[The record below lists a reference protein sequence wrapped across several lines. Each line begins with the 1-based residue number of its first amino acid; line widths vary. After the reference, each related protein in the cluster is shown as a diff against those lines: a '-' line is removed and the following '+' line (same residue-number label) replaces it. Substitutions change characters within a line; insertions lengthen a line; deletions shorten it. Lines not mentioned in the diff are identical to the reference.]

1 MEAFDQHDQK
11 MAGLDKEVKHSRSII
26 NRRDRTG
33 DLMPKTQTIYGD
45 KLDLGAF

>member
-11 MAGLDKEVKHSRSII
+11 MAGSDKEVKHSRSII
-26 NRRDRTG
+26 NRRYRTG
-33 DLMPKTQTIYGD
+33 DLMPKTQAICGD